1 MAVLQRYKSTI
12 YGLETDLASLTAKD
26 NSLQSDIDGE
36 IIRAQSA
43 ESTLQTNIDNEVS
56 RATAAEGTLTT
67 DLNAEISRAQSAES
81 TLTTNLNAEISRAQ
95 GAESGLQTDIDNEVS
110 RAQGAES
117 TLQTNI
123 DNEVSRATAAE
134 NALSLDISDLRGV
147 TDAATART
155 NLGVYSTSEVDTA
168 INNANLNLGTNLST
182 TNATTAAS
190 DFGPGDLSI
199 GDNIFFTDDGDGKWA
214 IYKVVAI
221 TDGAYSTST
230 LEKIMDEDVY
240 LNAQSASAIKS
251 SYESNANT
259 NAFTDEDEARVDRIG
274 TSSTALNTT
283 AQDLIPAINELVS
296 DISSGDS
303 ALQTSIDA
311 VQTELNTTQTGAG
324 LNASGT
330 YSANGSANY
339 IDNATSLKDA
349 DNKLDTQVKIN
360 ADGLAQE
367 ITNRQNDT
375 ANSLRKA
382 NNLSDLSN
390 TATAR
395 TNLDVYSKA
404 EVDATVSSG
413 GAIFITENITVASDT
428 ITLSHEPKN
437 GVIFNFATVRHTDS
451 NFVSYDIPVTV
462 SANPLVYNLSPD
474 STGQFDGVAVT
485 VQYSY
490 IPSV

>member
-12 YGLETDLASLTAKD
+12 YGLESDLTALNNKD
-26 NSLQSDIDGE
+26 TALQSDIDAE
-36 IIRAQSA
+36 VLRAQSA

-56 RATAAEGTLTT
+56 RATNAESTLTT

-81 TLTTNLNAEISRAQ
+81 TLQTNIDNEVTRATN
-95 GAESGLQTDIDNEVS
+95 AESGLQTDIDDEVT
-110 RAQGAES
+110 RATNAES

-123 DNEVSRATAAE
+123 DNEVTRATNAE
-134 NALSLDISDLRGV
+134 TALSNDLSDLSGV

-190 DFGPGDLSI
+190 DFGPGDLSV
-199 GDNIFFTDDGDGKWA
+199 GDNIFFTDDGDSKWA
-214 IYKVVAI
+214 IYKVIAI

-251 SYESNANT
+251 SYESNADT
-259 NAFTDEDEARVDRIG
+259 NAFTDEEQSRVGRIG
-274 TSSTALNTT
+274 SSSTTLDTSATT
-283 AQDLIPAINELVS
+283 VLAAINELHS

-303 ALQTSIDA
+303 ALQTQITS
-311 VQTELNTTQTGAG
+311 VQNELNTTQSSAG
-324 LNASGT
+324 LNSSGSYT
-330 YSANGSANY
+330 ANSSANY
-339 IDNATSLKDA
+339 INNATTLKDA
-349 DNKLDTQVKIN
+349 DNKLDAQIKVN

-367 ITNRQNDT
+367 ISDRQSDT
-375 ANSLRKA
+375 ALSLRKS
-382 NNLSDLSN
+382 NNLSDVSSVSS
-390 TATAR
+390 AR
-395 TNLDVYSKA
+395 SNLDVYSTA
-404 EVDATVSSG
+404 EVDAVVSSG
-413 GAIFITENITVASDT
+413 GAVFITESLLVTSDS

-437 GVIFNFATVRHTDS
+437 GVVLNFATVRHTDS

-474 STGQFDGVAVT
+474 SSGQFDGVSVT
-485 VQYSY
+485 IQYAY